1 MSKVIVETVDL
12 TKTYVV
18 GGYEI
23 RAVDDVNL
31 KVRMGEFVSIM
42 GPSGSGKSTLLHLIG
57 CLDRPT
63 RGTVLFEGKDVRKMG
78 EDQLNKLRLRKIG
91 FVFQT
96 FNLLPTLTA
105 VENVMF
111 PMELTG
117 TSANERR
124 ERAEYLLSLMGLSE
138 RLHHRPS
145 QLSVGERQ
153 RVSIARALANDPLL
167 ILADEPTGN
176 LDSKSTEEVV
186 SLLKRVNKEL
196 GKTVLVVTH
205 DAQVARKARRLLRL
219 RDGRI
224 VGETVKRR

>member
-1 MSKVIVETVDL
+1 
-12 TKTYVV
+12 
-18 GGYEI
+18 
-23 RAVDDVNL
+23 
-31 KVRMGEFVSIM
+31 MGEFVSIM